1 MAINYDD
8 VNGLTKIVYD
18 SGPEPYTQLVPHTD
32 LLSKDFPFETKGE
45 TGKSFNYPVQVSAA
59 GGFTYGGQESDVLTL
74 ANAISPKIKQA
85 EVKPYLYGF
94 KQQMGYALFDSLGKI
109 KNGKAK
115 EKAFLTGT
123 QTFME
128 TGKES
133 ASFQREHGLLFGQCL
148 LGIGVITGTV
158 VSGSGTGTQVWAIS
172 DATWNPSI
180 LYKALNMRLDIYD
193 TTGATKR
200 NANNTVTLN
209 SIDETNK
216 RVTLEGTA
224 AELDTIV
231 ATDALHIEGSILN
244 NMYGL
249 HQALSLTTGTY
260 MGLSATTYPVWKS
273 NQYAFGSQRLSVDRL
288 GNMVNK
294 VTARG
299 QVGELTLYAHRQG
312 VTDLQNS
319 LSGQILLNNNP
330 SSFDNDIMTITVASR
345 KIKVKVHDYAFP
357 GYCYLVP
364 SKGCCVRVGPT
375 DLSFKNPANDM
386 YFEGIPGSLGVE
398 MKFWGDQTLLVRRP
412 AHCCLGTGIT
422 NSTD

>member
-1 MAINYDD
+1 MAINFDD
-8 VNGLTKIVYD
+8 VNGLTKVVYD
-18 SGPEPYTQLVPHTD
+18 SDKEPYVSLVPSTD
-32 LLSKDFPFETKGE
+32 LLSSDFPFVEKGE

-94 KQQMGYALFDSLGKI
+94 KQQMGYALFDALGKI
-109 KNGKAK
+109 KNAK
-115 EKAFLTGT
+115 VKTKAFLNGT

-158 VSGSGTGTQVWAIS
+158 VSGTGTGTQVWTIS

-200 NANNTVTLN
+200 NANNTVTLT
-209 SIDETNK
+209 SIDEENK
-216 RVTLEGTA
+216 YVTLVGNKD
-224 AELDTIV
+224 ELDAIV
-231 ATDALHIEGSILN
+231 ATDAIHIEGSISN

-273 NQYAFGSQRLSVDRL
+273 NQYAFGGQRISVDRL
-288 GNMVNK
+288 GDMVNK
-294 VTARG
+294 VAARG
-299 QVGELTLYAHRQG
+299 QMGDLTLYAHRQG
-312 VTDLQNS
+312 VTDLQQS

-330 SSFDNDIMTITVASR
+330 SSFDNEIMKITVASR
-345 KIKVKVHDYAFP
+345 KVTVKVHDYAFP

-364 SKGCCVRVGPT
+364 SKGCCVRIGPT
-375 DLSFKNPANDM
+375 DLSIKNPANDM
-386 YFEGIPGSLGVE
+386 YFEGIPGTLGVE
-398 MKFWGDQTLLVRRP
+398 MKFWGDQTLLVKRP
-412 AHCCLGTGIT
+412 AHCCLGSGIT
-422 NSTD
+422 NSDD